1 MSFQLRKFTKKDI
14 KPLFAWFESE
24 RDVLQWAGA
33 ALSWPLHRREFIELI
48 KLHRGAAP
56 VREVWA
62 VMREDEMAAHFQIS
76 FNRRL
81 NTAGL
86 GRISIAPRFRG
97 QSLAAELMDLI
108 LDQAFSRAWVHR
120 VDLLVYSHNDVA
132 FRAYQRAGFVLE
144 GTRRETT
151 PIGNELWDTH
161 IMSLLRREFDKRTER
176 E

>member
-1 MSFQLRKFTKKDI
+1 MSFRLRKFTKKDI
-14 KPLFAWFESE
+14 APLFEWFQSE
-24 RDVLQWAGA
+24 REVLQWAGA
-33 ALSWPLHRREFIELI
+33 ALSWPLQRREFLELV
-48 KLHRGAAP
+48 KLQRGAAP

-62 VMREDEMAAHFQIS
+62 VMLYGDMAAHFQIS

-86 GRISIAPRFRG
+86 GRIAIAPMYRG
-97 QSLAAELMDLI
+97 QGFAAGLMDLI
-108 LDQAFSRAWVHR
+108 LNQAFSRAWVHR
-120 VDLLVYSHNDVA
+120 VDLLVYSHNDAA
-132 FRAYQRAGFVLE
+132 FRTYKQVGFVLE

-161 IMSLLRREFDKRTER
+161 MMSLLRREFDKRTER

>member
-1 MSFQLRKFTKKDI
+1 MSFKLRKFSKKDI
-14 KPLFAWFESE
+14 SPLFEWFQSE

-33 ALSWPLHRREFIELI
+33 ALSWPLQRREFIDLI
-48 KLHRGAAP
+48 KQHRGVSP
-56 VREVWA
+56 IREVWA
-62 VMREDEMAAHFQIS
+62 VMRDGEMAAHFQIS

-86 GRISIAPRFRG
+86 GRIAIAPRLRG
-97 QSLAAELMDLI
+97 QALAGELMDLI
-108 LDQAFSRAWVHR
+108 LAQAFSRGWVHR

-132 FRAYQRAGFVLE
+132 FRAYRRAGFVME

-151 PIGNELWDTH
+151 PIGHEVWDTH
-161 IMSLLRREFDKRTER
+161 MMSLLRREFDKRTER

>member
-14 KPLFAWFESE
+14 EPLFQWFQSE

-33 ALSWPLHRREFIELI
+33 ALSWPLHRSDFVELI

-62 VMREDEMAAHFQIS
+62 VTLDGDMAAHFQIS

-86 GRISIAPRFRG
+86 GRIAIAPRFRG
-97 QSLAAELMDLI
+97 QALAAELMALV
-108 LDQAFSRAWVHR
+108 LERAFSRVWVHR
-120 VDLLVYSHNDVA
+120 VDLLVYSQNEAA
-132 FRAYQRAGFVLE
+132 FRTYQRAGFVLE

-161 IMSLLRREFDKRTER
+161 MMSLLRREFDKRTER

>member
-14 KPLFAWFESE
+14 APLFEWFRSE

-33 ALSWPLHRREFIELI
+33 ALSWPLQRREFIDLI
-48 KLHRGAAP
+48 KLHSGAAP
-56 VREVWA
+56 IREVWA
-62 VMREDEMAAHFQIS
+62 VMLDGDMAAHFQIS
-76 FNRRL
+76 YNRRL

-86 GRISIAPRFRG
+86 GRIAIAPLFRG
-97 QSLAAELMDLI
+97 RSLAAELMDLI

-120 VDLLVYSHNDVA
+120 VDLMVYSHNEA
-132 FRAYQRAGFVLE
+132 ALQAYQRAGFVLE

-161 IMSLLRREFDKRTER
+161 MMSLLRGEFDKRTER

>member
-1 MSFQLRKFTKKDI
+1 MSFQLRKFTKRDI
-14 KPLFAWFESE
+14 KPLFEWFQSE
-24 RDVLQWAGA
+24 REVLQWAGA
-33 ALSWPLHRREFIELI
+33 ALSWPLQRREFIDLI

-56 VREVWA
+56 TREVWA
-62 VMREDEMAAHFQIS
+62 VLRDGDMAAHFQIS
-76 FNRRL
+76 YNRRL

-86 GRISIAPRFRG
+86 GRIAIAPRFRG
-97 QSLAAELMDLI
+97 RSLAAGLMDLI

-120 VDLLVYSHNDVA
+120 VDLMVYSHNDAA
-132 FRAYQRAGFVLE
+132 FLTYQRAGFVLE

-161 IMSLLRREFDKRTER
+161 MMSLLRGEFDKRTER

>member
-14 KPLFAWFESE
+14 APLFEWFQSE
-24 RDVLQWAGA
+24 REALQWAGA
-33 ALSWPLHRREFIELI
+33 ALSWPLQRREFIDLI
-48 KLHRGAAP
+48 KLHRGAAS

-62 VMREDEMAAHFQIS
+62 VLREGDMAAHFQIS

-86 GRISIAPRFRG
+86 GRIAIAPRFRG
-97 QSLAAELMDLI
+97 KALAAELMDLI
-108 LDQAFSRAWVHR
+108 LNQAFSHAWVHR
-120 VDLLVYSHNDVA
+120 VDLLVYSQNKAA
-132 FRAYQRAGFVLE
+132 FQAYLRAGFVLE

-151 PIGNELWDTH
+151 PIENEIWDTQM
-161 IMSLLRREFDKRTER
+161 MSLLRREFDKRTER

>member
-14 KPLFAWFESE
+14 APLFEWFRSE

-33 ALSWPLHRREFIELI
+33 ALSWPLQRREFIDLI
-48 KLHRGAAP
+48 KLHSGAAP
-56 VREVWA
+56 IREVWA
-62 VMREDEMAAHFQIS
+62 VMLDGDMAAHFQIS
-76 FNRRL
+76 YNRRL

-86 GRISIAPRFRG
+86 GRIAIAPGLRG
-97 QSLAAELMDLI
+97 RSLAAKLMDLI

-120 VDLLVYSHNDVA
+120 VDLMVYSHNEA
-132 FRAYQRAGFVLE
+132 ALQAYQRAGFVLE

-161 IMSLLRREFDKRTER
+161 MMSLLRGEFDKRTER